1 MASQFL
7 DKTSC
12 GMALEGALRPVPLP
26 ERDPRV
32 IVLRRARRNGVQRN
46 P

>member
-12 GMALEGALRPVPLP
+12 GMALEGALRPVRVP
-26 ERDPRV
+26 ERDSRV
-32 IVLRRARRNGVQRN
+32 VVLKRARRNGVQRN
-46 P
+46 T